1 MEQRNHQ
8 ESLKDLRKLDR
19 RIKEISLLLDD
30 EKRNASRLHDLND
43 KLQDKLKTYRR
54 QAEEA
59 EEFASGSFS
68 KLRRAQLDLEES
80 NEKAAI
86 NNNNNNAENQNA
98 KARVNIRSTHS
109 LERTFLSSAPLN
121 YNNNINKTRA
131 NSIKH

>member
-1 MEQRNHQ
+1 M
-8 ESLKDLRKLDR
+8 
-19 RIKEISLLLDD
+19 
-30 EKRNASRLHDLND
+30 HDLND

-59 EEFASGSFS
+59 EEFASGSYS

-86 NNNNNNAENQNA
+86 NNNNNNAENQNV

-109 LERTFLSSAPLN
+109 LERTFLSSAPFN